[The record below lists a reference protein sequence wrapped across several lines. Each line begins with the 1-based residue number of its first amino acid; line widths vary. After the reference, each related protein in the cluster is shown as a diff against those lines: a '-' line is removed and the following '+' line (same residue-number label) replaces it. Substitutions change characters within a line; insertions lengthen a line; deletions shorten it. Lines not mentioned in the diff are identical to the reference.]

1 MILNGGYPPGTRKNP
16 TPYGMP
22 PFAQDLNDAQVAAVA
37 TYIRNAW
44 GNGAAP
50 VTPQQVN
57 QLRSALLE

>member
-1 MILNGGYPPGTRKNP
+1 
-16 TPYGMP
+16 MP
-22 PFAQDLNDAQVAAVA
+22 PFAQELNDTEVAAVA

-44 GNGAAP
+44 GNAATP